1 MAKIDQ
7 ITSKD
12 REDALKKKAEAMGL
26 PVEELAK
33 LMILAEIMKAPSE
46 FEQKKADEAAEQRR
60 LQMISAGQIEAQK
73 VANVMAEQ
81 ASCPHQRDDGKHL
94 WSGQTIGPGN
104 MYAKG
109 FCVRCMKAY
118 YWKSTP
124 DQIANGLG
132 LQENKGIREVN
143 LQNEEKNNPVPPE
156 YLMKL
161 GDRQAAERHREY
173 VEAKGKRVAK
183 KEAVHAG
190 A

>member
-12 REDALKKKAEAMGL
+12 REDALKKKAEAMGVPL
-26 PVEELAK
+26 EELAK
-33 LMILAEIMKAPSE
+33 LMLLAEVMKAPTE
-46 FEQKKADEAAEQRR
+46 YEQRKADEAAENKR
-60 LQMISAGQIEAQK
+60 LQLIEVGKIEAQK
-73 VANVMAEQ
+73 VANIMAEQ

-109 FCVRCMKAY
+109 FCVRCQKSY

-143 LQNEEKNNPVPPE
+143 LQNEEKNHPVEPSF
-156 YLMKL
+156 LMKL
-161 GDRQAAERHREY
+161 GDPRAAKRHEGYIRP
-173 VEAKGKRVAK
+173 AK
-183 KEAVHAG
+183 KETANAS

>member
-7 ITSKD
+7 ITSQD
-12 REDALKKKAEAMGL
+12 RQEALEKKAKAMGL

-33 LMILAEIMKAPSE
+33 LMLLAEIMKAPTQ
-46 FEQKKADEAAEQRR
+46 FEQQKADEAAEQRR
-60 LQMISAGQIEAQK
+60 QQMISAGQVEAQK
-73 VANVMAEQ
+73 IANVLAEQ

-109 FCVRCMKAY
+109 FCVRCMKSY

-132 LQENKGIREVN
+132 LQENKGIREIN

-161 GDRQAAERHREY
+161 GDRRAAERHREY
-173 VEAKGKRVAK
+173 MEAKGKREAK
-183 KEAVHAG
+183 KELVKA
-190 A
+190 